1 MNADVLSSTCHYGHS
16 KYGTKYGPSVFNL
29 APSKLYHFNIG
40 LCTSPE
46 GRWGSVYY
54 RISPDKKGYEWASF
68 AWEIEEK
75 LYFWIRFLSF
85 SAPNVSLD
93 AISCAIGDH
102 TPGPQVYGW
111 GPKWESK
118 IVDNIDDVFQFIL
131 DRDFLKTAFFP
142 NNEHEALVLN
152 NYVAR

>member
-1 MNADVLSSTCHYGHS
+1 
-16 KYGTKYGPSVFNL
+16 
-29 APSKLYHFNIG
+29 
-40 LCTSPE
+40 
-46 GRWGSVYY
+46 VYC
-54 RISPDKKGYEWASF
+54 RISSDKKAYEWASF

-75 LYFWIRFLSF
+75 LYFWIKFLSV
-85 SAPNVSLD
+85 SAPNNIALD
-93 AISCAIGDH
+93 AVHCEVVDQ